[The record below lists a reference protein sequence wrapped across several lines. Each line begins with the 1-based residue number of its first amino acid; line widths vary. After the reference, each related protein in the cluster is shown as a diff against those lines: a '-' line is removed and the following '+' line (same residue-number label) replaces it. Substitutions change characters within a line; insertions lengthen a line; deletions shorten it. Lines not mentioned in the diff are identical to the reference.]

1 MAAQDITG
9 GGQGQPI
16 THVIPIVPNDTADLT
31 YMSRGIYIGGAGDLT
46 CVTVGG
52 SVGTFVGLVAG
63 TILPIRTT
71 RVMATGTTATN
82 LRNLL

>member
-9 GGQGQPI
+9 GGHGQPI
-16 THVIPIVPNDTADLT
+16 THVIPIVPDDTQDLAF
-31 YMSRGIYIGGAGDLT
+31 MSRGIYIGGAGNLV
-46 CVTVGG
+46 CVTVSG
-52 SVGTFVGLVAG
+52 SVGVLVGLVAG
-63 TILPIRTT
+63 TILPIRAT